1 MGRLERR
8 GHGELRRREPPGRL
22 AWGTG
27 AKRALAPRQVGGKRG
42 RASGE
47 LTRRSPSESKQTWR
61 DPSPREPGKGPSQP
75 QNGNGAAS
83 LPPSGSRLQGLSLV
97 WGVHVRAWRPIWTRT
112 ALGGMQDVL
121 DWLHGGI
128 REPGLQPPPRPRLA
142 PEAWHTPDLTNPRKS
157 GQLFPNTTLGRPRTW
172 LSRAG

>member
-1 MGRLERR
+1 MSSDAGNPQGGL
-8 GHGELRRREPPGRL
+8 PG
-22 AWGTG
+22 AQGPKG
-27 AKRALAPRQVGGKRG
+27 PSHHQVGGKRG
-42 RASGE
+42 PGLWGVNTQEPLRVQTNLAGPQPSG
-47 LTRRSPSESKQTWR
+47 TWQ
-61 DPSPREPGKGPSQP
+61 GPSQP
-75 QNGNGAAS
+75 QSGNGAAS

-112 ALGGMQDVL
+112 ALGWMQDVL

-142 PEAWHTPDLTNPRKS
+142 PEAWHAPDLTNPRKS

-172 LSRAG
+172 LSSAG